1 MKPRKH
7 ENFWAMPN
15 PECGERWGGGGGG
28 VGGWLSFKKNGD
40 ARRRIKIKGD
50 RCLNQ
55 VTLKEWII
63 HQHSIK

>member
-7 ENFWAMPN
+7 ENFRAMPN
-15 PECGERWGGGGGG
+15 PEGG
-28 VGGWLSFKKNGD
+28 VGVGAWLSFKKNGD